1 MDKNT
6 APTPSANS
14 DAAAPPPPSYAP
26 VEGIQPAPTPA
37 LSEQA
42 NSNEIPFKPYVDG
55 TSMPVL
61 NSNND
66 DVESGSRKK
75 RSNATSTIFCCGKV
89 YTFTKH
95 RMGTSIA
102 VIAFVG
108 TLLLIIGAIGGVIF
122 GFTVA
127 TERGLTG

>member
-1 MDKNT
+1 MEKST
-6 APTPSANS
+6 TTTPSSNN
-14 DAAAPPPPSYAP
+14 DAAAPPPSYAP

-42 NSNEIPFKPYVDG
+42 NPNEIPFKPCVDG

-66 DVESGSRKK
+66 DVESGPRKK
-75 RSNATSTIFCCGKV
+75 RSNAVSTIFCCGKV

-108 TLLLIIGAIGGVIF
+108 TLLLILGAVGGIIF